1 MLEKKGID
9 NFTYDILENHYNEDV
24 GPRLSLHA
32 VCSNG

>member
-32 VCSNG
+32 VC